1 MDGLQSRIMFHS
13 DMNHRPQWRPI
24 LMTGNFL
31 KVLIFVV
38 FFMLVIMPVDLC
50 FALLQFALRVLC
62 LWKVNV
68 Q

>member
-1 MDGLQSRIMFHS
+1 
-13 DMNHRPQWRPI
+13 
-24 LMTGNFL
+24 MTGNFL